1 MTIRSSDTALEQQKW
16 RRALTLCSTF
26 VVTRS
31 DGYVLRFTDHDR
43 VLTID
48 GLVHL
53 PAQLGSI
60 SAERREAALR
70 SGNQEASGTI
80 DGATI
85 TIPDL
90 LGHKYRGASVRQRI
104 IDWRRPWIWHYEATK
119 RVRQMAY
126 DGSKWVATLEGITA
140 RLQVPIGGFFGG
152 THSQQCT
159 HALASKKCKA
169 DISGDLIYD
178 ETATTVDSTGTT
190 SIVIVGTAAAWTIDQ
205 WAGHYFH
212 TKSGPTRG
220 QERLVVSNTATA
232 LTLKSALSEAPA
244 NAVAFWLGQGPRVA
258 TVVQSRME
266 FTVEAADFAAAN
278 FVDNYFR
285 DGEIEWITGANA
297 GTVSPIVEYMQGTRT
312 FLLLFPTAKDITVA
326 DRGIIRPGCDGLR
339 TTCVAKFRQFPFKV
353 GTTTGVPTTTVIPD
367 ATAALTASVYANAG
381 YELRITSGAIAGEQ
395 QPITANGTTSYTVSP
410 AFSGAAAS
418 GVTYEVV
425 KNNVDNFGGTDTYSP
440 GANRTLEQPT

>member
-26 VVTRS
+26 VVTCL

-48 GLVHL
+48 GFVYL

-60 SAERREAALR
+60 SAERREAGLR
-70 SGNQEASGTI
+70 SGNQDASGTI
-80 DGATI
+80 DGDTI

-90 LGHKYRGASVRQRI
+90 LGHKYRGASVVQRI
-104 IDWRRPWIWHYEATK
+104 VDWRRPWIWHYEATK
-119 RVRQMAY
+119 RIRQMSY
-126 DGSKWVATLEGITA
+126 DGSRWVATLEGITA
-140 RLQVPIGGFFGG
+140 RLQVPIGGYFGG

-159 HALASKKCKA
+159 HALASAKCKA

-190 SIVIVGTAAAWTIDQ
+190 SIVVVGTAAAWTIDE
-205 WAGHYFH
+205 WAGYYFH
-212 TKSGPTRG
+212 TRTGPTRG
-220 QERLVVSNTATA
+220 QERMVVSNTATA
-232 LTLKSALSEAPA
+232 LTLKSALSGAPA
-244 NAVAFWLGQGPRVA
+244 NGVAFWLGQGPRVA

-266 FTVEAADFAAAN
+266 FTVEAADFAAAS
-278 FVDNYFR
+278 FEDNYFR
-285 DGEIEWITGANA
+285 DGEIEWTTGDNA
-297 GTVSPIVEYMQGTRT
+297 GTISPIVEYMQGTRT
-312 FLLLFPTAKDITVA
+312 FLLLFPTPRDIA
-326 DRGIIRPGCDGLR
+326 AGDRGIVRPGCDGLR
-339 TTCVAKFRQFPFKV
+339 TTCVAKFRQFPFKT
-353 GTTTGVPTTTVIPD
+353 GTTTGGSTTTVVQD
-367 ATAALTASVYANAG
+367 STAALTASMYANAG
-381 YELRITSGAIAGEQ
+381 YELRITSGALVGEQ

-425 KNNVDNFGGTDTYSP
+425 KSNVDNFGGTDTYSP